1 MLNEHVKVVVI
12 VDANTEKDL
21 SNHGAQEVVEK
32 TLQNFKIPFKTI
44 ILATQEQGHGNMK
57 KIVARFEECSCK
69 IFIALTKNAITLAKI
84 IANHTTKSFVAAMPT
99 ETEAQIMANKFC
111 LSSYCA
117 APPKNSAVDSAKR
130 IINFV
135 TGILGLVDLAPKEAL
150 QEYLEDQET
159 S

>member
-1 MLNEHVKVVVI
+1 MLDKHVKVVVI

-44 ILATQEQGHGNMK
+44 ILATQEQSHGNMK
-57 KIVARFEECSCK
+57 KIVAGFEECSCK
-69 IFIALTKNAITLAKI
+69 IFIALTNDAITLAKI
-84 IANHTTKSFVAAMPT
+84 VATHTTKSFAAAMPT
-99 ETEAQIMANKFC
+99 ETEAQIMANKLC

-117 APPKNSAVDSAKR
+117 APPKNSATDKSKR

-135 TGILGLVDLAPKEAL
+135 TGILGLVDLAPREAL
-150 QEYLEDQET
+150 QEYLQNQGT